1 MHLNE
6 FADPKIYALPADGM
20 AAVLNQLENI
30 WLDRGLEDDN
40 AHIRRSRRQPND
52 RRRKLTTSGD
62 ATGLS
67 GSHVGGIYRPC
78 VRDSAREFSSSQP
91 IAANPLFKGPTDY
104 FSGALPIG
112 IRWIKRGRNRHQ
124 RVPRV
129 SNGDVDWESQ
139 TDVAHFYPDVVG
151 DFIDRLS
158 NDVALCVECIVCRRV
173 VLMFDGVHMV
183 FLQGVGYLSSLA

>member
-6 FADPKIYALPADGM
+6 FADPKIYALPADG
-20 AAVLNQLENI
+20 
-30 WLDRGLEDDN
+30 
-40 AHIRRSRRQPND
+40 
-52 RRRKLTTSGD
+52 
-62 ATGLS
+62 
-67 GSHVGGIYRPC
+67 
-78 VRDSAREFSSSQP
+78 
-91 IAANPLFKGPTDY
+91 
-104 FSGALPIG
+104 
-112 IRWIKRGRNRHQ
+112 
-124 RVPRV
+124 VPRV